1 MSQAVRCEICGK
13 LLSSS
18 TLKSHKRLA
27 HAKAVVVVS
36 NDDDALP
43 KILSIYKTLSADK
56 KRELLALLATF
67 EGDPA

>member
-1 MSQAVRCEICGK
+1 MPQAVRCDICGK

-27 HAKAVVVVS
+27 HAKAIVVVS

-43 KILSIYKTLSADK
+43 KILNIYRTLSEEK
-56 KRELLALLATF
+56 KRELLALLATLDH
-67 EGDPA
+67 EPA